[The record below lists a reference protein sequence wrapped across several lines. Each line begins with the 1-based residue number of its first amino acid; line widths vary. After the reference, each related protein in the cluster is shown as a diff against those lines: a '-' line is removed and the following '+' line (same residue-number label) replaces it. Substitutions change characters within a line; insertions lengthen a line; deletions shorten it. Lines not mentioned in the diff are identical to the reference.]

1 MLKVT
6 KIHPCMDHI
15 VTTAEIYTE
24 QEVTSAGGVIDG
36 GRRDTLKEYQKVLEI
51 GPFVKGLK
59 VGDIVRI
66 NPSRYVQI
74 LHKQGKML
82 KDADKKTITDD
93 MHAAVDIPRE
103 VLYTK
108 GEDGAETSQTVLIL
122 FESDIMCVVEG
133 EEYIPKTITETTRGL
148 YKPGSNIIIPPGGIV
163 KN

>member
-6 KIHPCMDHI
+6 KIHPCMDRI
-15 VTTAEIYTE
+15 VTTADVYTE
-24 QEVTSAGGVIDG
+24 KEVTAATGFVDG
-36 GRRDTLKEYQKVLEI
+36 GRVDTLKEYQTVLEI

-66 NPSRYVQI
+66 NPSRYIQI

-82 KDADKKTITDD
+82 KDADKKVITDD

-108 GEDGAETSQTVLIL
+108 GEDGAETPQTVLIL
-122 FESDIMCVVEG
+122 FESDIMCVMEG
-133 EEYIPKTITETTRGL
+133 EEYIPETLTTKGQ
-148 YKPGSNIIIPPGGIV
+148 PA
-163 KN
+163 

>member
-6 KIHPCMDHI
+6 KIHPCMDRI
-15 VTTAEIYTE
+15 VTTANVYTE
-24 QEVTSAGGVIDG
+24 QEVTAATGIIDG
-36 GRRDTLKEYQKVLEI
+36 GKADALKEYQTVLEI

-59 VGDIVRI
+59 VGDTVRI
-66 NPSRYVQI
+66 NPSRYIQI

-82 KDADKKTITDD
+82 KDADRKVITDD

-108 GEDGAETSQTVLIL
+108 GEDGTETSQTVLIL
-122 FESDIMCVVEG
+122 FESDIMCVMEG

-148 YKPGSNIIIPPGGIV
+148 YKPSKNIIVPPGGIV